1 MSIELKNMW
10 FFLVFFP
17 LIPIVFKALMALD
30 VGNLFKKNKVW
41 EIRLIF
47 ALVSIIISYLTAEA
61 FVRFIDAFASFFN

>member
-1 MSIELKNMW
+1 MSDQVKNMW

-17 LIPIVFKALMALD
+17 LIPIVFRALMALD
-30 VGNLFKKNKVW
+30 VSNLFKKNRVW

-61 FVRFIDAFASFFN
+61 FVRFINAFASFFI